1 MEENSLLSCLNLK
14 KIHYFYC
21 LKFIGSEEFTMFNLF
36 EVRKLNL
43 WGILT
48 WLEYVNLTAFE
59 TQKVN
64 QKEIIF
70 EENK

>member
-1 MEENSLLSCLNLK
+1 MKLI
-14 KIHYFYC
+14 KIDHFRC
-21 LKFIGSEEFTMFNLF
+21 IKFIGSEEFTMFNLF
-36 EVRKLNL
+36 EVRK
-43 WGILT
+43 WIYEAF
-48 WLEYVNLTAFE
+48 WRVLEYVNLTPFK